1 MSYQTDHI
9 QSMISEIDR
18 VLRQTRSRQF
28 WTIFSRYAIHRQL
41 LERCRNFLVMQ
52 QRPQSVNVVAA
63 QPSPKSTQMA
73 TELQQLRQ
81 DVMQPLRS
89 DVAVLANHRAAL
101 QEEIQALML
110 QKAQLQSE
118 CNTYRQTLATNLPV
132 QPYPAIRLSAMDE
145 TELARLQAIRD
156 RTDFLL
162 TSMDSSLQLAFG
174 SMQKNVEVYQTTLH
188 TGLDRMHHLGY
199 QGEVLFSTLVNRLAQ
214 QVGREMM
221 AATTDDRSKSSL
233 TNSPSLNELNAIAS
247 ASQHQDW
254 PTDLSSNTIHQLD
267 DLYQINNRTDSRPD
281 SRTDSDIEVSPSRQT
296 VAPPPMREF
305 PESIDTFFA
314 DFKADSKA
322 FDKDSSPD
330 RSLSPRTYT
339 EELDPADLTSSPNIR
354 PQQVYV
360 TMDSSDEPLNPSQLP
375 QNEPNG
381 AENVTLD
388 TLFGFFEEI
397 SLDPASSDMTLT
409 EIDQLFADVP
419 SL

>member
-1 MSYQTDHI
+1 M
-9 QSMISEIDR
+9 
-18 VLRQTRSRQF
+18 
-28 WTIFSRYAIHRQL
+28 
-41 LERCRNFLVMQ
+41 
-52 QRPQSVNVVAA
+52 
-63 QPSPKSTQMA
+63 
-73 TELQQLRQ
+73 
-81 DVMQPLRS
+81 
-89 DVAVLANHRAAL
+89 
-101 QEEIQALML
+101 
-110 QKAQLQSE
+110 
-118 CNTYRQTLATNLPV
+118 
-132 QPYPAIRLSAMDE
+132 
-145 TELARLQAIRD
+145 
-156 RTDFLL
+156 
-162 TSMDSSLQLAFG
+162 
-174 SMQKNVEVYQTTLH
+174 
-188 TGLDRMHHLGY
+188 
-199 QGEVLFSTLVNRLAQ
+199 
-214 QVGREMM
+214 
-221 AATTDDRSKSSL
+221 
-233 TNSPSLNELNAIAS
+233 
-247 ASQHQDW
+247 
-254 PTDLSSNTIHQLD
+254 D

-330 RSLSPRTYT
+330 RSLSHRTYT
-339 EELDPADLTSSPNIR
+339 EELDPADLTSSPNIS